1 MLRKVIFTLLVISC
15 VVLIPLII
23 AKENKKMITSWAK
36 LYGGSKY
43 DYFLGICQDDDYIYG
58 VGETES
64 EGQGYADALIVKF
77 NKSDLNVAAKK
88 IYGGSEVDYFYGVC
102 QDTNYVYA
110 VGQTESEGQGY
121 SDALIIKFNK
131 SDLSIVAKKTY
142 GGSGIELFYGV
153 CQDNDYVYAVG
164 YTESEGQGNADALIV
179 KFNKSDLSI
188 AAKKIYGGSANEA
201 FYKVCQDT
209 NYVYAVGDT
218 DSEGQGNED
227 ALIVKFNKSDLSIA
241 AKKIYGGSLDDN
253 LYGVCQDNDYIY
265 AVYYT
270 ESEGQGDRDA
280 LIVKFNKS
288 DLSIAA
294 KKIYGGN
301 TYDYFYGVCQDTNY
315 VYAVGE
321 TDSEGQGNY
330 DAMIV
335 KFNKSDLSIAAKKI
349 YGGSK
354 SDRFMEVCQD
364 TNYVYV
370 VGRTYSEAQG
380 YTDTLIVKF
389 IKDIPSGSQD
399 TTPTGFVYQDSN
411 LTLADS
417 NLTLSDSNLTLADS
431 NLTLSDSNLTLA
443 DSNLTLSVTYITGSI
458 NAPVADFSASPL
470 SGKYPLTV
478 QFTDLS
484 TNTPTSWLWDFGDG
498 STSTEQN
505 PIHQYTSEGSFT
517 VSLTATN
524 AGGSDTKTKTNYI
537 TAIPR
542 EVTSERT
549 LTRPRQLSAVRYLSS
564 VRNLSAVRDPE
575 PVRQL

>member
-1 MLRKVIFTLLVISC
+1 
-15 VVLIPLII
+15 
-23 AKENKKMITSWAK
+23 MITSWAK

-164 YTESEGQGNADALIV
+164 YTESEGQGNA
-179 KFNKSDLSI
+179 
-188 AAKKIYGGSANEA
+188 
-201 FYKVCQDT
+201 
-209 NYVYAVGDT
+209 
-218 DSEGQGNED
+218 D

-431 NLTLSDSNLTLA
+431 NLTLS
-443 DSNLTLSVTYITGSI
+443 VTYITGSI